1 MEKNINEIIVN
12 WEKEITAK
20 QNTLYKYNE
29 LTIKELEEIISKSKI
44 VNEFLQKF
52 IKKPMTEDEI
62 IKKYGED
69 CSTVLVSYA
78 LINNLLNEPVIVD
91 DEAMMN
97 TSDSEKLYWQ
107 DIKRLETFTQEK
119 TIEYLAKYT
128 ECCKKSP
135 RI

>member
-52 IKKPMTEDEI
+52 IKKTMTEDEI

-69 CSTVLVSYA
+69 CSTVLVS
-78 LINNLLNEPVIVD
+78 L
-91 DEAMMN
+91 
-97 TSDSEKLYWQ
+97 
-107 DIKRLETFTQEK
+107 
-119 TIEYLAKYT
+119 
-128 ECCKKSP
+128 KKKQ
-135 RI
+135 